1 MNRRVR
7 RYNSRSA
14 LTNGLFD
21 ARFTRGGIELADLT
35 SLKPGCVRLGSAPV
49 EALDG
54 ESAPGETIGII
65 EHELTLDV
73 MPQVGGEMLLGRA
86 RILGGCRARTVVNSA
101 CNAAKGAARWR
112 PS

>member
-14 LTNGLFD
+14 LANGLFD
-21 ARFTRGGIELADLT
+21 AWFTRGGIEPADLIA
-35 SLKPGCVRLGSAPV
+35 LKPGCVRLGSTRSRHSMARAPQ
-49 EALDG
+49 AKAS
-54 ESAPGETIGII
+54 ESI
-65 EHELTLDV
+65 ELELTLDV
-73 MPQVGGEMLLGRA
+73 MPQVAGRCCWYA
-86 RILGGCRARTVVNSA
+86 RILGGCCARTVVNSA